1 MRRQIIILLLL
12 AGVLAGC
19 NSTRPAPP
27 CEPEIVPKPYPVPFF
42 VGVMI
47 PPLSPMELPAYP
59 SLPPAG
65 ASEEDY
71 KDYAHRV
78 GEVTKE
84 RAAIRE
90 ARIKALESQI
100 DANNRF
106 AAEHPAPE
114 ASPTPPPE

>member
-1 MRRQIIILLLL
+1 MRRQIIILLL

-27 CEPEIVPKPYPVPFF
+27 CEPEVVPKPYPVPFY
-42 VGVMI
+42 VGVLI

-59 SLPPAG
+59 SPPPPG
-65 ASEEDY
+65 ASEEEY
-71 KDYAHRV
+71 KDYAHRI

-84 RAAIRE
+84 RAAIRD
-90 ARIKALESQI
+90 ARIRALQMQI
-100 DANNRF
+100 EANNDF
-106 AAEHPAPE
+106 AKEHPAPE

>member
-1 MRRQIIILLLL
+1 MRRQIIIFLL

-19 NSTRPAPP
+19 QSTRPAPP

-47 PPLSPMELPAYP
+47 PPLPPMELPAYP
-59 SLPPAG
+59 TPPPAG

-71 KDYAHRV
+71 KDFAHRT

-84 RAAIRE
+84 RAARRN
-90 ARIKALESQI
+90 ARILALELQI
-100 DANNRF
+100 NANNDF
-106 AAEHPAPE
+106 AAKHPAPE